1 MRKLTVLLSVAFIL
15 LLGFAAWFYLGGT
28 LRAAPYI
35 QTARA
40 SDYPEAF
47 ASVRRLVY
55 AGQSPQILG
64 GEGIDESP
72 DGYELV
78 DIAVTLTNPGLFP
91 AEWLHVSVV
100 PAAGDIAVYAL
111 TGEGSD
117 IAPRDSAQVNVKLI
131 TTARP
136 DAERTLTIQYYVY
149 GMKRE
154 ITVR

>member
-1 MRKLTVLLSVAFIL
+1 MRKVTALLSIAFIL
-15 LLGFAAWFYLGGT
+15 LLGLYGWFCLGGT
-28 LRAAPYI
+28 LRAEPYI
-35 QTARA
+35 QTAKA

-47 ASVRRLVY
+47 ASIRRLVY

-64 GEGIDESP
+64 GDGIGESP
-72 DGYELV
+72 DAYTLV
-78 DIAVTLTNPGLFP
+78 DITVTLDNRGLFP
-91 AEWLHVSVV
+91 AEWLHVSVA
-100 PAAGDIAVYAL
+100 PADGDIAVYAL

-117 IAPRDSAQVNVKLI
+117 IAPRDSGTVNVKLI

-136 DAERTLTIQYYVY
+136 DAARAVTVQYYVY